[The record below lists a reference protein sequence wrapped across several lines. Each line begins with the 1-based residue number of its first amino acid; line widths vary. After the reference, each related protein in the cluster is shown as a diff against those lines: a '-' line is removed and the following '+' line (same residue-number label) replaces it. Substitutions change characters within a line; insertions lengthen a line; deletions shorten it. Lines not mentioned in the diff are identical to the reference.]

1 MKKFLILSI
10 LILSS
15 CGYQP
20 LYTNK
25 NSEKLTFNKINLIG
39 NKTINRKI
47 VSILNF
53 AEKDSNYSY
62 DELALNSKK
71 NIQVTSRNDK
81 GQATSYNQTVEAL
94 IIFKNGDKIIKQK
107 SFIVDFSYNTKDNKF
122 DLAEHEKQIENNLV
136 DEIIEK
142 LIIYINL

>member
-1 MKKFLILSI
+1 MKKFLILLF

-25 NSEKLTFNKINLIG
+25 NSENLTFNKINLIG

-47 VSILNF
+47 VSVLNF
-53 AEKDSNYSY
+53 TEKDSNYSY
-62 DELALNSKK
+62 DELALSSKK
-71 NIQVTSRNDK
+71 NIRVTSRNDK

-94 IIFKNGDKIIKQK
+94 IIFKRDDKIIKQK

-122 DLAEHEKQIENNLV
+122 DLAEHEKQVENNLV
-136 DEIIEK
+136 DEVIEK

>member
-1 MKKFLILSI
+1 MKKFLILSF

-25 NSEKLTFNKINLIG
+25 NSENLTFNKINLIG

-47 VSILNF
+47 VSVLNF
-53 AEKDSNYSY
+53 TEKDSNYSY
-62 DELALNSKK
+62 DELALSSKK
-71 NIQVTSRNDK
+71 NIRVTSRNDK

-94 IIFKNGDKIIKQK
+94 IIFKRDDKIIKQK

-122 DLAEHEKQIENNLV
+122 DLAEHEKQVENNLV
-136 DEIIEK
+136 DEVIEK

>member
-1 MKKFLILSI
+1 MTKFLILSF

-25 NSEKLTFNKINLIG
+25 NSENLTFNKINLIG

-47 VSILNF
+47 VSVLNF
-53 AEKDSNYSY
+53 TEKDSNYSY
-62 DELALNSKK
+62 DELALSSKK
-71 NIQVTSRNDK
+71 NIRVTSRNDK

-94 IIFKNGDKIIKQK
+94 IIFKRDDKIIKQK

-122 DLAEHEKQIENNLV
+122 DLAEHEKQVENNLV
-136 DEIIEK
+136 DEVIEK